1 MPTGIQTP
9 LQSVPVPVAR
19 MTADEFAQRYAGRR
33 AELIDGIPVEL
44 PMPQQHHGKICYRV
58 AMAIGSFVDA
68 KDLGHV
74 MTNDSFVRVSTKD
87 DAERVRGA
95 DVCYFSY
102 DRLPKGEI
110 PPGLLSVAPNLVV
123 EVRSPS
129 DAWSVIFTKV
139 GEYLGASVTAVL
151 VPDSETRSASI
162 FWNDARNP
170 QQRFT
175 GDEEI
180 TFPDV
185 LPGFSVPVKRLF
197 E

>member
-1 MPTGIQTP
+1 MSTGIQTP
-9 LQSVPVPVAR
+9 LQLAPVSVVR
-19 MTADEFAQRYAGRR
+19 MTADEFAQRYAGRQ

-44 PMPQQHHGKICYRV
+44 PMPQQQHGKICYRI

-74 MTNDSFVRVSTKD
+74 TTNDSFVRVPTKD

-102 DRLPKGEI
+102 DRLPKGEM

-129 DAWSVIFTKV
+129 DAWSVVFTKV
-139 GEYLGASVTAVL
+139 GEYLEAGVIAVL
-151 VPDSETRSASI
+151 VLDSETRSASI
-162 FWNDARNP
+162 FRNDARNP
-170 QQRFT
+170 QQRLT
-175 GDEEI
+175 DNDEL
-180 TFPDV
+180 TFLDI
-185 LPGFSVPVKRLF
+185 LPGVRISSETVV
-197 E
+197 